1 MKYNTTLD
9 DIIIFFN
16 QYAGI
21 YNDARK
27 SITLRLSLRDFS
39 PGDHTVTINTTD
51 VYGQT
56 LSIDGIVSLLCK

>member
-1 MKYNTTLD
+1 MILLL
-9 DIIIFFN
+9 FFFY
-16 QYAGI
+16 QCAGI

-39 PGDHTVTINTTD
+39 PGDHTVTINATD
-51 VYGQT
+51 VYGQI